1 MLKQT
6 PAAAQLADKTN
17 ILKARQF
24 TGSLI
29 EAVRRYRIKRRQ
41 IMFRLIKIRNAE
53 TGLKFKNGKLV
64 AALQP
69 GWHLART
76 ILGERIDVLNE
87 KDLFVWHEEVDQVIN
102 SGLLN
107 DRITV
112 VDLKDNQR
120 AVLWIDDRFYALLG
134 TGRQAIWTTQ
144 KSIRVEELVAD
155 DPRFEHRQLYKIG
168 KSAAASNLLETVQ
181 VEQGETCVYYRDGKF
196 VAELEPGFYAFWKN
210 VAALKFFV
218 VSRKEKVLDLSGQ
231 EIMTADKVSLRLN
244 AVVNFKIRDA
254 VKSVSVCES
263 AETALYREAQLIMR
277 AVIGARKID
286 EMLASKEQLTAEIA
300 TLLKTR
306 ADAYGVEVTGFGV
319 KDIIL
324 PGKMREIMNRVVAA
338 QKEAEANQIMRR
350 EETAATRSQCNTA
363 KMLETNPTLMRLRE
377 LELIEKVAEKS
388 KINLILGEKGLAEKL
403 VNML

>member
-1 MLKQT
+1 MLKQP
-6 PAAAQLADKTN
+6 PAGVQLTDETN
-17 ILKARQF
+17 IPMARQL
-24 TGSLI
+24 TDSLM
-29 EAVRRYRIKRRQ
+29 ETVRRYRIKRRL
-41 IMFRLIKIRNAE
+41 IMFRLIKIKNAE
-53 TGLKFKNGKLV
+53 TGLEFKNGKLV

-87 KDLFVWHEEVDQVIN
+87 KDLFVWHEEVDQIIN

-120 AVLWIDDRFYALLG
+120 AALWIDDRFYALLG
-134 TGRQAIWTTQ
+134 TGRQAIWKTQ
-144 KSIRVEELVAD
+144 KNVRVEELPAD
-155 DPRFEHRQLYKIG
+155 DPRFEHRHLYKIG

-196 VAELEPGFYAFWKN
+196 VAELEPGFYAFWKG

-244 AVVNFKIRDA
+244 AVVNFRIRDA

-263 AETALYREAQLIMR
+263 AETALYRESQLIMR

-286 EMLASKEQLTAEIA
+286 ELLAGKEQLTAEIA
-300 TLLKTR
+300 TMLKSKAET
-306 ADAYGVEVTGFGV
+306 YGVEVTGFGV

>member
-1 MLKQT
+1 
-6 PAAAQLADKTN
+6 
-17 ILKARQF
+17 
-24 TGSLI
+24 
-29 EAVRRYRIKRRQ
+29 
-41 IMFRLIKIRNAE
+41 MFRLIKIKNAE

-64 AALQP
+64 AAMQP

-87 KDLFVWHEEVDQVIN
+87 KDLFVWHEEIDQVIN

-107 DRITV
+107 DRLTV

-300 TLLKTR
+300 TMLKGKAET
-306 ADAYGVEVTGFGV
+306 YGVEVTGFGV

-388 KINLILGEKGLAEKL
+388 KINLILGEKGLADKL